1 MYSEHGTIVF
11 SPSDLTRFME
21 SPFVSWMDRLYLEFP
36 DRVTPDEGSDELQ
49 LYADAGITHEAAFV
63 KEIETQGSD
72 LCWIKGDSREVT
84 AEATRKAVAEGREII
99 FQAYLKLPPFAG
111 YADFLARVST
121 DPVLYEVWDTKL
133 AKTPKPYY
141 LIQLCCYAEMLEA
154 VQGQRPECVEVI
166 LGNGKRARFRTD
178 DYWFY
183 YQQLKGAFL
192 QQMDEFDPD
201 ADHPVPDPR
210 ADHGRWQS
218 HAEEWLLDRDHLFQV
233 ANISVSQI
241 QKLNQAGIATMAQLA
256 KSKKSRV
263 PRLNDETYQR
273 LVSQA
278 SSQMKTRAA
287 QAMVQDASE
296 VRPAFQVL
304 PRNQV
309 NPRSGLALLP
319 PASPQDIYF
328 DIEGYP
334 LVEGGLEY
342 LLGAV
347 TVEKNE
353 PRFHDWWAHD
363 KAEEKRA
370 FEQFIDWVMGRWKQ
384 DPSMH
389 IYHYAAYEVSAMRRL
404 MGRHATR
411 EDEVDA
417 LLRAEVFVDL
427 YQVVRQSIL
436 LGASNYS
443 LKTVETLY
451 QEQREGD
458 VKSAGASMVYYA
470 NWMQSDESRN
480 WQESPILKD
489 IRDYNE
495 VDCVSTW
502 QAAEWLRQLQT
513 HENVVYLP
521 KSSKPKDEGAETE
534 SVSKGSEAAQRRR
547 QLAEKLAQ
555 QIPDKPA
562 ARAKQAERW
571 QIQELLSQLLEFH
584 RREDKPVWWA
594 MFDRAAMT
602 EAELIEDL
610 NCLGGL
616 QRTADKPEG
625 IKRSLGFW
633 YSFDPGQDTKL
644 REGSTVF
651 VAHDLSLKLTIE
663 KFDANGRVQL
673 KISQAA
679 LNKIESGIL
688 PDRMS
693 LIPDEHVSAGV
704 IEDAIEVLAEKWSES
719 QQIPQAFRQFILRQP
734 PVVQHHKTG
743 TPLKQPEED
752 TVTACVRIARNMVK
766 STLCIQGP
774 PGTGKTYTASHMI
787 AALLRDGKNI
797 GVTSNSHNAVLNVMT
812 ACAETMAGKLTAIKA
827 GGDPENPVFVDH
839 PGIRY
844 VATNNKAVEE
854 YTNGLIGGTAWL
866 FARPDMVDRL
876 DYLFVDEAGQ
886 VSIANLTGM
895 CCATKNIVLIGDQ
908 MQLSQPIQGSHPGES
923 GQSLLEYLLQ
933 DHAVVPP
940 DLGVFLGVTRRM
952 HPEICSF
959 ISGCVYEGRLLAH
972 PETSNRI
979 IQLPKKLEGGTVI
992 PAGIAFAEVPHSGNT
1007 QGSEEE
1013 VARIFEITEQL
1024 LQCKHTDQ
1032 DGRTIGRMQLADI
1045 LFVAPYNLQVR
1056 KLRDRLPAGAR
1067 VGSVDKFQGQEAPVV
1082 IISMCSSAGD
1092 FGTRG
1097 LQFLLNKNRLN
1108 VAVSRAKSL
1117 TIVVGDPDIAHTSV
1131 NSVKD
1136 MELVNMFCRLVQH
1149 SQSGAPFPAV
1159 Q

>member
-1 MYSEHGTIVF
+1 MYFEHGTIVF

-21 SPFVSWMDRLYLEFP
+21 SPFASWMERLYKEFP
-36 DRVTPDEGSDELQ
+36 DRVTPDEGNEELQ
-49 LYADAGITHEAAFV
+49 LYADAGISHEAAFV
-63 KEIETQGSD
+63 KELEAQGND
-72 LCWIKGDSREVT
+72 LCWIKGDDRNVT
-84 AEATRKAVAEGREII
+84 AEATLQAITDKREII
-99 FQAYLKLPPFAG
+99 FQAYLTRPPFAG
-111 YADFLARVST
+111 YADFLVRTSA
-121 DPVLYEVWDTKL
+121 DPVVYEIWDTKL
-133 AKTPKPYY
+133 AKTAKPYY
-141 LIQLCCYAEMLEA
+141 LVQLCCYAEMLEA
-154 VQGQRPECVEVI
+154 IQGQRPEFVEVV

-183 YQQLKGAFL
+183 YQQLKAAFL
-192 QQMDEFDPD
+192 KQMESFDPD
-201 ADHPVPDPR
+201 ADPPIPDPR

-218 HAEEWLLDRDHLFQV
+218 HADEWLLDRDHLFQV

-241 QKLNQAGIATMAQLA
+241 QKLNQAGIETVAQLA
-256 KSKKSRV
+256 ASKISRI
-263 PRLNDETYQR
+263 PRLNDNTYRR

-278 SSQMKTRAA
+278 SIQLKTHAA
-287 QAMVQDASE
+287 QAKADDGSE
-296 VRPAFQVL
+296 VRPAFEVL
-304 PRNQV
+304 PGDLE
-309 NPRSGLALLP
+309 NPHIGLALLP
-319 PASPQDIYF
+319 PASRQDIYF
-328 DIEGYP
+328 DIEGFP
-334 LVEGGLEY
+334 LFEGGLEY

-347 TVEKNE
+347 TVEKKK
-353 PRFHDWWAHD
+353 PLFHDWWAHD
-363 KAEEKRA
+363 KAGEKLA
-370 FEQFIDWVMGRWKQ
+370 FEQFIDWVMLRWKQ

-404 MGRHATR
+404 MGQHGTR

-417 LLRAEVFVDL
+417 LLRAKVFVDL
-427 YQVVRQSIL
+427 YQIIRQAIL

-443 LKTVETLY
+443 LKTVEKLY
-451 QEQREGD
+451 QDQREGD

-470 NWMQSDESRN
+470 NWMQSGESRH
-480 WQESPILKD
+480 WEKSPILKD

-502 QAAEWLRQLQT
+502 QATEWLRQLQAKQS
-513 HENVVYLP
+513 VAYLP
-521 KSSKPKDEGAETE
+521 PNGKPKDDAAKTE
-534 SVSKGSEAAQRRR
+534 SVSKRSEAAQRRR
-547 QLAEKLAQ
+547 QLATQLLQ

-562 ARAKQAERW
+562 VRAIHAERW
-571 QIQELLSQLLEFH
+571 QIQELLAQLLEFH
-584 RREDKPVWWA
+584 RREDKPVWRA

-616 QRTADKPEG
+616 QRTEDEPEV

-651 VAHDLSLKLTIE
+651 VSQELSIRLTIE
-663 KFDANGRVQL
+663 QFDAEGRVLL

-679 LNKIESGIL
+679 LNKLKDGEL
-688 PDRMS
+688 PNRMS

-704 IEDAIEVLAEKWSES
+704 IEDSIEALAEDWSEN
-719 QQIPQAFRQFILRQP
+719 QQISEAFHRFLLRQP
-734 PVVQHHKTG
+734 PIVTQHDTG
-743 TPLKQPEED
+743 TPLVKEHED
-752 TVTACVRIARNMVK
+752 TVTACVRIARNMVN

-797 GVTSNSHNAVLNVMT
+797 GVTSNSHNAVLNVMA
-812 ACAETMAGKLTAIKA
+812 ACAETMQGQLSAIKA
-827 GGDPENPVFVDH
+827 GGDSEGPVFEDY

-844 VATNNKAVEE
+844 VSSGPDAAAAYER
-854 YTNGLIGGTAWL
+854 GLIGGTAWL
-866 FARPDMVDRL
+866 FARPDMEDRL

-886 VSIANLTGM
+886 VSIANLAGM
-895 CCATKNIVLIGDQ
+895 CRATKNIVLIGDQ

-933 DHAVVPP
+933 AHAVVPP
-940 DLGVFLGVTRRM
+940 ELGVFLGVTRRM
-952 HPEICSF
+952 HPGICSF
-959 ISGCVYEGRLLAH
+959 ISGCVYEGRLQSH
-972 PETSNRI
+972 PETANRV
-979 IQLPKKLEGGTVI
+979 IQLPRTLEGSQVI
-992 PAGIAFAEVPHSGNT
+992 PAGVAFAEVPHFGNV
-1007 QGSEEE
+1007 QGSDEE
-1013 VARIFEITEQL
+1013 VDRIVEITEVL
-1024 LQCKHTDQ
+1024 LKCKHTDQ
-1032 DGRTIGRMQLADI
+1032 DGHTIGQLQLSDI
-1045 LFVAPYNLQVR
+1045 LYVAPYNLQVR

-1117 TIVVGDPDIAHTSV
+1117 TIVVGDPGIAHTSV

-1136 MELVNMFCRLVQH
+1136 MALVNMFCRLVQH
-1149 SQSGAPFPAV
+1149 GRRITSK
-1159 Q
+1159 

>member
-1 MYSEHGTIVF
+1 MHFQHGTIIF

-21 SPFVSWMDRLYLEFP
+21 SPFASWMDRLYLEFP
-36 DRVTPDEGSDELQ
+36 DRVTPDERSDELQ
-49 LYADAGITHEAAFV
+49 LYADAGITHEATFV
-63 KEIETQGSD
+63 KDLETNGTD
-72 LCWIKGDSREVT
+72 LCWIKGDFPEEK
-84 AEATRKAVAEGREII
+84 AAATRQAMSEAREII
-99 FQAYLKLPPFAG
+99 FQAHLKLPPFAG

-141 LIQLCCYAEMLEA
+141 LIQLCCYAEMLEG
-154 VQGQRPECVEVI
+154 VQERRPECVEVI
-166 LGNGKRARFRTD
+166 LGNGTRARFRTD

-183 YQQLKGAFL
+183 YQQLKAAFL
-192 QQMDEFDPD
+192 KQMDEFNPE

-218 HAEEWLLDRDHLFQV
+218 HAEQWLLDRDHLFQV
-233 ANISVSQI
+233 ANISISQI
-241 QKLNQAGIATMAQLA
+241 QKLNEAGIETVTQLA
-256 KSKKSRV
+256 KSKKARI
-263 PRLNDETYQR
+263 PRLNEDTYHR

-278 SSQMKTRAA
+278 AIQMKTRAA
-287 QAMVQDASE
+287 QAKVQDASE
-296 VRPAFQVL
+296 VPPAFQAL
-304 PRNQV
+304 SRDPV

-334 LVEGGLEY
+334 LIEGGLEY

-347 TVEKNE
+347 TVEKKQ

-384 DPSMH
+384 DASMH

-443 LKTVETLY
+443 LKTVEKLY

-470 NWMQSDESRN
+470 NWMQSGEPGHWEKSK
-480 WQESPILKD
+480 ILTD

-502 QAAEWLRQLQT
+502 QATEWLRQLQT
-513 HENVVYLP
+513 QQKVVYLP
-521 KSSKPKDEGAETE
+521 KASKPKDDAAETE

-562 ARAKQAERW
+562 TRAKHAERW
-571 QIQELLSQLLEFH
+571 LIQELLSQLLEFH
-584 RREDKPVWWA
+584 RRGDKPVWWA

-616 QRTADKPEG
+616 QRTADKPET

-651 VAHDLSLKLTIE
+651 AAHDLSLKLTIDT
-663 KFDANGRVQL
+663 FDAEGRVLL

-679 LNKIESGIL
+679 LSKLDGGIL
-688 PDRMS
+688 PVRMS
-693 LIPDEHVSAGV
+693 VIPDEHVSAGA
-704 IEDAIEVLAEKWSES
+704 IEDAIEKLAHNWLER
-719 QQIPQAFRQFILRQP
+719 QQIPEAFRRFLLRQP
-734 PVVQHHKTG
+734 PVLKHQHPG
-743 TPLKQPEED
+743 MPLMQPEED
-752 TVTACVRIARNMVK
+752 IVTACVRIARNMVK

-774 PGTGKTYTASHMI
+774 PGTGKTYTASQMI
-787 AALLRDGKNI
+787 AALLSDGKNV
-797 GVTSNSHNAVLNVMT
+797 GVTSNSHHAILNVMT
-812 ACAETMAGKLTAIKA
+812 GCSEAMEGKLTAIKA
-827 GGDPENPVFVDH
+827 GGDADHPVFEKH
-839 PGIRY
+839 PGIHH
-844 VATNNKAVEE
+844 VSSGADAAAT
-854 YTNGLIGGTAWL
+854 YDGGLIGGTAWL
-866 FARPDMVDRL
+866 FARPEMEGRL

-886 VSIANLTGM
+886 VSIANLAGM
-895 CCATKNIVLIGDQ
+895 CRATTNIVLIGDQ

-940 DLGVFLGVTRRM
+940 ELGVFLGVTRRM
-952 HPEICSF
+952 HPNICSF
-959 ISGCVYEGRLLAH
+959 ISGCVYEGRLHSH
-972 PETSNRI
+972 PETANRVI
-979 IQLPKKLEGGTVI
+979 ALPKTLEGGTVI
-992 PAGIAFAEVPHSGNT
+992 PAGIAFDEVPHSGNV
-1007 QGSEEE
+1007 QGSDEE
-1013 VARIFEITEQL
+1013 VDRIAEITEQL
-1024 LQCKHTDQ
+1024 LTCKHTDQ
-1032 DGRTIGRMQLADI
+1032 DGNTIGRLQLDDI
-1045 LFVAPYNLQVR
+1045 LYVAPYNLQVR

-1117 TIVVGDPDIAHTSV
+1117 TIVVGDPGIAHTSV

-1136 MELVNMFCRLVQH
+1136 MELVNMFCRLVEH
-1149 SQSGAPFPAV
+1149 GRSFRTSS
-1159 Q
+1159 

>member
-1 MYSEHGTIVF
+1 
-11 SPSDLTRFME
+11 ME
-21 SPFVSWMDRLYLEFP
+21 SPFASWMERLYKEFP
-36 DRVTPDEGSDELQ
+36 DRVTPDEGNEELQ
-49 LYADAGITHEAAFV
+49 LYADAGISHEAAFV
-63 KEIETQGSD
+63 KELEANGND
-72 LCWIKGDSREVT
+72 LCWIKGDDRNET
-84 AEATRKAVAEGREII
+84 AAATQQAITDGREII
-99 FQAYLKLPPFAG
+99 FQAYLTRPPFAG
-111 YADFLARVST
+111 YADFLVRTCTA
-121 DPVLYEVWDTKL
+121 PVLYEVWDTKL
-133 AKTPKPYY
+133 AKTAKPYY
-141 LIQLCCYAEMLEA
+141 LVQLCCYAEMLEA
-154 VQGQRPECVEVI
+154 VQGQRPEFVEVV

-183 YQQLKGAFL
+183 YQQLKAAFL
-192 QQMDEFDPD
+192 QQMESFDAD
-201 ADHPVPDPR
+201 ADHPIPDPR
-210 ADHGRWQS
+210 ADHGHWQS

-233 ANISVSQI
+233 ANIAVSQI
-241 QKLNQAGIATMAQLA
+241 QKLNQAGIETVAQLA
-256 KSKKSRV
+256 KSKQSRI
-263 PRLNDETYQR
+263 PRLNDDTYSR

-278 SSQMKTRAA
+278 SIQMRTRAA
-287 QAMVQDASE
+287 QAKIKDGSE
-296 VRPAFQVL
+296 VRPAFEVL
-304 PRNQV
+304 PEDPV
-309 NPRSGLALLP
+309 NPHSGLALLP
-319 PASPQDIYF
+319 PPSPQDIYF
-328 DIEGYP
+328 DIEGFP
-334 LVEGGLEY
+334 LIEGGLEY

-347 TVEKNE
+347 TVAKNK
-353 PRFHDWWAHD
+353 PQFHDWWAHD
-363 KAEEKRA
+363 KAEEKRS
-370 FEQFIDWVMGRWKQ
+370 FEQFIDWVMRRWKQ

-404 MGRHATR
+404 MGQHGTR

-427 YQVVRQSIL
+427 YQIIRQSLL

-443 LKTVETLY
+443 LKTVEKLY
-451 QEQREGD
+451 QDQREGD

-470 NWMQSDESRN
+470 NWMQSGESGH
-480 WQESPILKD
+480 WEKSPILKD

-502 QAAEWLRQLQT
+502 QAAVWLRELQRK
-513 HENVVYLP
+513 ESVAYRPQIGKL
-521 KSSKPKDEGAETE
+521 KDDSEGTET
-534 SVSKGSEAAQRRR
+534 VSKGSEAAQRRR
-547 QLAEKLAQ
+547 QLATQLLQ
-555 QIPDKPA
+555 PIPDKPA
-562 ARAKQAERW
+562 TRAEHCERW
-571 QIQELLSQLLEFH
+571 QIQELLAHLLEFH

-616 QRTADKPEG
+616 QRTDDEPEI

-651 VAHDLSLKLTIE
+651 VAHELSIKLTIE
-663 KFDANGRVQL
+663 EFDAEGRVLL

-679 LNKIESGIL
+679 LNKLEDGEL
-688 PDRMS
+688 PERMS

-704 IEDAIEVLAEKWSES
+704 IEDAIEALAGKWIES
-719 QQIPQAFRQFILRQP
+719 QHIPEAFRRFILRQP
-734 PVVQHHKTG
+734 PIVAQHDPG
-743 TPLKQPEED
+743 TPLMKEQED
-752 TVTACVRIARNMVK
+752 TVSACVRIARNMVN

-797 GVTSNSHNAVLNVMT
+797 GVTSNSHNAILNVMS
-812 ACAETMAGKLTAIKA
+812 ACAETMQGQLSAIKA
-827 GGDPENPVFVDH
+827 GGDSENSVFIAY
-839 PGIRY
+839 PGVKY

-854 YTNGLIGGTAWL
+854 YTSGLIGGTAWL
-866 FARPDMVDRL
+866 FARPDMEDRL

-886 VSIANLTGM
+886 VSIANLAGM
-895 CCATKNIVLIGDQ
+895 CRATKNIVLIGDQ
-908 MQLSQPIQGSHPGES
+908 MQLSQPIQGSHPGKS

-940 DLGVFLGVTRRM
+940 ELGVFLGVTRRM
-952 HPEICSF
+952 HPDICSF
-959 ISGCVYEGRLLAH
+959 ISGCVYEGRLHSH
-972 PETSNRI
+972 PETANRV

-992 PAGIAFAEVPHSGNT
+992 PAGIAFDEVPHSGNT

-1013 VARIFEITEQL
+1013 VDRIAEITEQL
-1024 LQCKHTDQ
+1024 LTCKHTDQ
-1032 DGRTIGRMQLADI
+1032 DGNTIGRLQLSDI
-1045 LFVAPYNLQVR
+1045 LYVAPYNLQVR

-1108 VAVSRAKSL
+1108 VAVSRARSL
-1117 TIVVGDPDIAHTSV
+1117 TIVVGDSRISQTSA
-1131 NSVKD
+1131 NTVKD
-1136 MELVNMFCRLVQH
+1136 MQLINMFCRLVPIQKK
-1149 SQSGAPFPAV
+1149 
-1159 Q
+1159 